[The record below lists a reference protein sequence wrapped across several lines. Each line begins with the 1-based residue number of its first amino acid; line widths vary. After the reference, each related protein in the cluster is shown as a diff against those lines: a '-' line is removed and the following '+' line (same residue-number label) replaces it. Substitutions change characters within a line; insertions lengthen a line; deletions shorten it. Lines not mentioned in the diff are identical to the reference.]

1 MTRYRIGVIGDIHAN
16 LCALDAAIDTIEKSE
31 CNELIFLGD
40 ILTYGIDVMGVVEK
54 IATISQT
61 KKTILLRGNHDAIYL
76 SSSQMEMLEY
86 INNLPNWIGESVI
99 YTKKILEKNI
109 FDSLPFVSSYEAFG
123 IYFAHANPY
132 GENDW
137 RYINTDADHVYAS
150 SVLKNLQ
157 MNCGVFGHTHRPKYY
172 LNGKVSEVVSSNTE
186 RFSINDQKTPCIVNA
201 GSIGQP
207 RSKAKPHV
215 LFLDI
220 EDDYITLKFKEINYN
235 FSLHVNNLK
244 QSSLSNETLGK
255 LTSFFI

>member
-16 LCALDAAIDTIEKSE
+16 LSALDAAIDMIEKNE

-54 IATISQT
+54 ITSISKT
-61 KKTILLRGNHDAIYL
+61 KKMILLKGNHDAIYL
-76 SSSQMEMLEY
+76 SSSEVEMLDYVE
-86 INNLPNWIGESVI
+86 NLPYWIKESVLF
-99 YTKKILEKNI
+99 TKKILAINI
-109 FDSLPFVSSYEAFG
+109 FDSLPFVGSYKTHG

-137 RYINTDADHVYAS
+137 RYINTDVDHVHAS
-150 SVLKNLQ
+150 ILLKNMQ

-172 LNGKVSEVVSSNTE
+172 LNGKVTEVVNSDIE
-186 RFSINDQKTPCIVNA
+186 RFNIFSQNTPCIINA

-215 LFLDI
+215 LLMDI
-220 EDDYITLKFKEINYN
+220 EDDWVTIKFKEINYN
-235 FSLHVNNLK
+235 IPSHINNLK
-244 QSSLSNETLGK
+244 KSNLSSETLGK
-255 LTSFFI
+255 LISFFI